1 MDVNTHKG
9 LVAVYTELTILIDSK
24 KFQLLLSK
32 QTGNEDCNP
41 HLERDIEQLE
51 KTRDKIQ
58 LLLKQ

>member
-1 MDVNTHKG
+1 MDVNTAKG
-9 LVAVYTELTILIDSK
+9 LASVITELTILIDSK
-24 KFQLLLSK
+24 KFQLLLSEH
-32 QTGNEDCNP
+32 TDNDVCNP